1 MFNNELSR
9 RLTAPI
15 AITTIKNDVYIDD
28 SCATIYFDYLD
39 QSLIA
44 HWSYEGGFSVTNVFN
59 DVRVSDYMIKNL
71 SQQTTFTNQQLIQ
84 L

>member
-1 MFNNELSR
+1 MFTSELAR

-15 AITTIKNDVYIDD
+15 TINTIKNDMYIDD
-28 SCATIYFDYLD
+28 NCATIYYDYLD
-39 QSLIA
+39 QAMVA
-44 HWSYEGGFSVTNVFN
+44 HWSYSGGFSVSNVFN

-71 SQQTTFTNQQLIQ
+71 SQQTMFTNQQLVQ